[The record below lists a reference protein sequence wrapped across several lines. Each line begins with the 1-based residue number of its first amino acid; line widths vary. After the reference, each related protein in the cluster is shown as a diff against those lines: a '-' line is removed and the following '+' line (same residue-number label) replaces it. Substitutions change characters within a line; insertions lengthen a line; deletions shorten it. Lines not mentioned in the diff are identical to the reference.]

1 MSILTKGLISFNC
14 TPESSRILLFWTS
27 EEAPC
32 ISQQLWTL
40 ASRLLLRG
48 SSKGQLCSSHS
59 IVNSVCYR
67 VIYLCAKF
75 QALIPRIN
83 KVRSGGN
90 WFQPVPQVQTSRFS
104 VPKIF
109 WLSNLA
115 AMFPR
120 ASRTIMD
127 NSLHVSFHFRKLT
140 WSHGASSN

>member
-1 MSILTKGLISFNC
+1 VSILTNGLISFDC
-14 TPESSRILLFWTS
+14 TPERSRILLFWTS

-59 IVNSVCYR
+59 IVNSV
-67 VIYLCAKF
+67 IYLCAKF

-104 VPKIF
+104 IPNIF

-127 NSLHVSFHFRKLT
+127 NSLHVSFHYY
-140 WSHGASSN
+140 SSRLGVMEQAQTET